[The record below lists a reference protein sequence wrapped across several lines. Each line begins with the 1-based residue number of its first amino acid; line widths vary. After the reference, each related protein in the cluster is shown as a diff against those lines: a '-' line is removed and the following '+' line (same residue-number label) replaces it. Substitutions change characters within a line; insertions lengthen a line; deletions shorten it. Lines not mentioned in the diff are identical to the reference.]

1 MHYLRMM
8 RNCCLQKNFQILL
21 KCLNN
26 KMSFL
31 MNSLFTIIFVSFTA
45 DCKELLCYSCNSQF
59 GSCDGNGCSTT
70 SNSFCVYQQI
80 ISANGNIVRTIRS
93 CLDMNVVT
101 VGQIHTGQIGQC
113 IETIDPNTNM
123 KYRTYLCNSH
133 NYCNVDC
140 DSQRSTFTVNPVTPT
155 RRDVLECF
163 KCNNFGTDC
172 YSNTCMTNHGGYC
185 FFQMLNV
192 SMNNVRTLHYNKQCI
207 DIPFAKTPD
216 GNSVT
221 EINKCVISTDMLGNH
236 FYTLICNE
244 ANLCN
249 ANCNWIPAV
258 STAPVVPVV
267 SMTSTEKEQ
276 R

>member
-1 MHYLRMM
+1 
-8 RNCCLQKNFQILL
+8 
-21 KCLNN
+21 
-26 KMSFL
+26 MSFL

-140 DSQRSTFTVNPVTPT
+140 DSQRSTFTVNPVT
-155 RRDVLECF
+155 
-163 KCNNFGTDC
+163 
-172 YSNTCMTNHGGYC
+172 
-185 FFQMLNV
+185 QMLNV

-258 STAPVVPVV
+258 STAPVVP
-267 SMTSTEKEQ
+267 
-276 R
+276 